1 MHFYTRRKMRHI
13 GKNTLIG
20 YSAGII
26 TGVTY
31 GLNPLF
37 AVPLIKN
44 GASVEAILLFRY
56 LLSVL
61 LLAAF
66 LFLRRE
72 SFKVTGKQLLIL
84 VTLGILFTCSSIF
97 LFDAYRFIASGL
109 ATTLV
114 YLYPA
119 VVALIMVFLKVFPSW
134 QVWLSIIVTF
144 TGVLVMTHSDATHTV
159 RIEGIVLA
167 ITSAVAYALFI
178 VIINRSKAIKE
189 ISNNLLTFYALCV
202 GAMIFFI
209 RIQTA
214 DIEIYRG
221 FDNAFAWLNI
231 IGLAVFPTII
241 STTTLALSTR
251 KIGAAKTSVL
261 GVFEPVTAILVGAVV
276 FKEAITANILIGIIL
291 SVAAVT
297 FMIVSSRKG

>member
-1 MHFYTRRKMRHI
+1 MRPPESVHFYTRRKMRHI

-66 LFLRRE
+66 LLLRRE

-159 RIEGIVLA
+159 RIEGIRNHLR
-167 ITSAVAYALFI
+167 
-178 VIINRSKAIKE
+178 RS
-189 ISNNLLTFYALCV
+189 LCPLHSHNKPQQ
-202 GAMIFFI
+202 G
-209 RIQTA
+209 
-214 DIEIYRG
+214 
-221 FDNAFAWLNI
+221 N
-231 IGLAVFPTII
+231 
-241 STTTLALSTR
+241 
-251 KIGAAKTSVL
+251 
-261 GVFEPVTAILVGAVV
+261 
-276 FKEAITANILIGIIL
+276 
-291 SVAAVT
+291 
-297 FMIVSSRKG
+297 